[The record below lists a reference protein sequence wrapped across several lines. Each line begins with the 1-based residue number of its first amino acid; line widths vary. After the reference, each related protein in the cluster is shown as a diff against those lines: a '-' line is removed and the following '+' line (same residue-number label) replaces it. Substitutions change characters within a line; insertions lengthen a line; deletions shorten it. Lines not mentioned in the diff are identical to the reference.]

1 MQLTSFTDYALRTLM
16 YLGLQQDDR
25 LVSVNQVCED
35 FNMPR
40 NHVIKVT
47 QQLSQLNYITS
58 VRGRLGG
65 IRLNCDLSQITVG
78 QVIRDFEKRLN
89 PIDCEGVACPANGQ
103 CKLQCLL
110 GKAQRAFLA
119 ELDKVSVSSVLSQP
133 RMSKEHIVEL
143 KQVI

>member
-16 YLGLQQDDR
+16 YLGLQPDNH
-25 LVSVNQVCED
+25 LVSVNEVCEQ

-58 VRGRLGG
+58 VRGRQGG
-65 IRLNCDLSQITVG
+65 IRLNCNLAEVTVG
-78 QVIRDFEKRLN
+78 KVIRDFEKRLN
-89 PIDCEGVACPANGQ
+89 PIDCTGTECPAAGQ

-110 GKAQRAFLA
+110 AKAQRAFLA
-119 ELDKVSVSSVLSQP
+119 ELDKVFVSEVLSRP
-133 RMSKEHIVEL
+133 DAHKHSIIEL
-143 KQVI
+143 ASAS